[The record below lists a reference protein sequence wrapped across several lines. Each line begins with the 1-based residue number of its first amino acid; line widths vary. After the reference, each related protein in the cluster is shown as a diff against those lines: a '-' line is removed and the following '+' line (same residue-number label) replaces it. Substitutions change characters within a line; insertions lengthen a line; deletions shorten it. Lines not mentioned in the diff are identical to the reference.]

1 MTKEEQLKKEEFRKE
16 QEELNNTLHQQQD
29 ENDLHKVEKLEVL
42 DI

>member
-16 QEELNNTLHQQQD
+16 QEELNNTMHQQG

>member
-16 QEELNNTLHQQQD
+16 QEELNSIMHQQQD

>member
-16 QEELNNTLHQQQD
+16 QEELNSTMHQQQD